1 MNDSVTINGSVT
13 IGQVNGHHVGIMPLR
28 RGPGRPRKYPVTVL
42 PTEQKAPA
50 PKKVTRFNPALSPA
64 PIKELAEKINR
75 MMMMA
80 PTYNVRDWR
89 QMREINKQGNYVIP
103 VIEVM
108 KAIENGFLCANP
120 NNRRDNHTVDQKFLN
135 EIERVGFVVTLLT
148 NAFVCYD
155 DKNGHHFMNAN
166 HRFIHM
172 YQQYKKNLLDP
183 FTASYCV
190 TLHFVPADIAP
201 DLKRILD
208 CQNKLKKAD
217 YARNSDYFGGYS
229 VKKVVRS
236 IEEHIALSNE
246 DRKRFSQAGFSK
258 YLFRI
263 VEGLKRVSTNELS
276 YLGIILD
283 RHNIDDKMTATVTA
297 QHRIDNGLLQTI
309 VSAFGRYKTL
319 KNTIL
324 GLEGE
329 DSQKFRNFSKSA
341 SFMAMYVIDT
351 ISGGNLSKM
360 PIAKLASNYVQFSED
375 IDRAVLQS
383 NHGSAIE
390 VTAGFQRAMM
400 YLLSA

>member
-28 RGPGRPRKYPVTVL
+28 GPGRPRKYPVTVL

-50 PKKVTRFNPALSPA
+50 TKKVTRFNPALSPA
-64 PIKELAEKINR
+64 PIKALPEKINR

-80 PTYNVRDWR
+80 PTYTIRDWR
-89 QMREINKQGNYVIP
+89 QMREINKLGSYNAP

-120 NNRRDNHTVDQKFLN
+120 NNRRDNHTVDQSFLN
-135 EIERVGFVVTLLT
+135 EIEKVGFVVTLLT

-155 DKNGHHFMNAN
+155 NENGHHFLNAN

-172 YQQYKKNLLDP
+172 YQQYKKNQLDP

-190 TLHFVPADIAP
+190 TLHFVPAESAP

-229 VKKVVRS
+229 VDKVVT
-236 IEEHIALSNE
+236 HIKEQMVLSSE
-246 DRKRFSQAGFSK
+246 DKKRFAQAGFSK
-258 YLFRI
+258 FFFRI
-263 VEGLKRVSTNELS
+263 VEGLKRVPASELS

-283 RHNIDDKMTATVTA
+283 RHNIDDKMTSTVTTE
-297 QHRIDNGLLQTI
+297 HHISKNILQTI
-309 VSAFGRYKTL
+309 ADAFGRYKTL

-329 DSQKFRNFSKSA
+329 DSKKFRNFSKSA
-341 SFMAMYVIDT
+341 SFMTMYVVDI

-360 PIAKLASNYVQFSED
+360 QVAKLASNYVKFSED
-375 IDRAVLQS
+375 IDFAVLQS
-383 NHGSAIE
+383 NHGNALA